1 MFLKIKVFKQTDEM
15 KVTIKIL
22 IYLLSLSII
31 SCSTESNNQDP
42 EATVTQEEVSERN
55 FLGEFELIDL
65 NNVMTNSSKWNG
77 QYKLINFWAT
87 WCAPCRREIP
97 LLNNTQKEY
106 QDMSV
111 QIIGIAVDVLDDVI
125 AYSEETPF
133 EYPVLVGEEEA
144 IAIAEN
150 ANIEFIGLP
159 FTMLVD
165 DQNEIIKTHLGEIK
179 EHHIDMLT
187 EVIGGMQRGKI
198 SVEEAKIKL
207 GKI

>member
-1 MFLKIKVFKQTDEM
+1 M

-42 EATVTQEEVSERN
+42 EATVTQEKISKRN

-65 NNVMTNSSKWNG
+65 NNEMTNSSKWNS

-125 AYSEETPF
+125 AYSEKTPF

-150 ANIEFIGLP
+150 ANIAFIGLP

-187 EVIGGMQRGKI
+187 EVIRGMQRGKI
-198 SVEEAKIKL
+198 SVEEAKLKL

>member
-1 MFLKIKVFKQTDEM
+1 MKII
-15 KVTIKIL
+15 IKIF

-31 SCSTESNNQDP
+31 SCSSESNNKDP
-42 EATVTQEEVSERN
+42 EATVTQKKITERN

-106 QDMSV
+106 QDMSL

-125 AYSEETPF
+125 AYSEETSF

-179 EHHIDMLT
+179 QHHIDMLT
-187 EVIGGMQRGKI
+187 EVIRDMQKGKI
-198 SVEEAKIKL
+198 SVEEAKFKL

>member
-1 MFLKIKVFKQTDEM
+1 M

-42 EATVTQEEVSERN
+42 EATVTQVKVSERN

-65 NNVMTNSSKWNG
+65 NNVMTHSSKWNG

-165 DQNEIIKTHLGEIK
+165 DKNEIIKTHLGEIK

-187 EVIGGMQRGKI
+187 EVIRGMQRGKI

>member
-1 MFLKIKVFKQTDEM
+1 M
-15 KVTIKIL
+15 KVSIKIL

-42 EATVTQEEVSERN
+42 EATVTQEEFSERN

-65 NNVMTNSSKWNG
+65 NNVMTSSSKWNG

-97 LLNNTQKEY
+97 LLNNTQKQY

-187 EVIGGMQRGKI
+187 EVIRGMQRGKI

>member
-1 MFLKIKVFKQTDEM
+1 M

-31 SCSTESNNQDP
+31 SCSNESNNQDP
-42 EATVTQEEVSERN
+42 EATVTQEKVSERN

-65 NNVMTNSSKWNG
+65 NNVMTHSSKWNG

-125 AYSEETPF
+125 AYSEETQF

-165 DQNEIIKTHLGEIK
+165 DKNEIIKTHLGEIK

-187 EVIGGMQRGKI
+187 EVIRGMQRGKI

>member
-1 MFLKIKVFKQTDEM
+1 MKII
-15 KVTIKIL
+15 IKIF

-31 SCSTESNNQDP
+31 SCSSESNNKDP
-42 EATVTQEEVSERN
+42 EATVTQKKITERN

-106 QDMSV
+106 QDISL

-125 AYSEETPF
+125 AYSEETSF

-179 EHHIDMLT
+179 QHHIDMLT
-187 EVIGGMQRGKI
+187 EVIRDMQKGKI
-198 SVEEAKIKL
+198 SVEEAKFML

>member
-1 MFLKIKVFKQTDEM
+1 MKI
-15 KVTIKIL
+15 TIKIL
-22 IYLLSLSII
+22 IYLISLSII
-31 SCSTESNNQDP
+31 SCSSESNNRDP
-42 EATVTQEEVSERN
+42 DVAVTQKKITERN

-97 LLNNTQKEY
+97 LLNHTQKKY
-106 QDMSV
+106 QDMSL

-125 AYSEETPF
+125 AYSEETSF

-187 EVIGGMQRGKI
+187 EVIRDMQKGKI
-198 SVEEAKIKL
+198 SIEEAKSKL

>member
-42 EATVTQEEVSERN
+42 EATVTQEKVSERN

-65 NNVMTNSSKWNG
+65 NNVMTNSSKWNS

-187 EVIGGMQRGKI
+187 EVIRGMQRGKI

>member
-1 MFLKIKVFKQTDEM
+1 M

-42 EATVTQEEVSERN
+42 EATVTQEKVSERN

-65 NNVMTNSSKWNG
+65 NNVMTSSSKWNG

-97 LLNNTQKEY
+97 LLNNTQKQY

-187 EVIGGMQRGKI
+187 EVIRGMQRGKI

>member
-1 MFLKIKVFKQTDEM
+1 M

-42 EATVTQEEVSERN
+42 EATVTQEKVSERN

-65 NNVMTNSSKWNG
+65 NNVMTHSSKWNG

-179 EHHIDMLT
+179 EHHVDILT
-187 EVIGGMQRGKI
+187 EVIRGMQRGKI

>member
-1 MFLKIKVFKQTDEM
+1 M

-31 SCSTESNNQDP
+31 SCSNESNNQDP
-42 EATVTQEEVSERN
+42 EATVTQEKVSERN

-65 NNVMTNSSKWNG
+65 NNVMTHSSKWNG

-165 DQNEIIKTHLGEIK
+165 DKNEIIKTHLGEIK

-187 EVIGGMQRGKI
+187 EVIRGMQRGKI

>member
-1 MFLKIKVFKQTDEM
+1 MKII
-15 KVTIKIL
+15 IKIF

-31 SCSTESNNQDP
+31 SCSSESNNKDP
-42 EATVTQEEVSERN
+42 EATVTQKKINERN

-179 EHHIDMLT
+179 QYHIDMLT
-187 EVIGGMQRGKI
+187 EVISDMQKGKI
-198 SVEEAKIKL
+198 SVEEAKFKL

>member
-1 MFLKIKVFKQTDEM
+1 M

-42 EATVTQEEVSERN
+42 EATVTQEKVFDRN

-65 NNVMTNSSKWNG
+65 NNVMTSSSKWNG

-97 LLNNTQKEY
+97 LLNNTQKQY

-187 EVIGGMQRGKI
+187 EVIRGMQRGKI

>member
-1 MFLKIKVFKQTDEM
+1 M

-42 EATVTQEEVSERN
+42 EATVTQEKVSERN

-65 NNVMTNSSKWNG
+65 NNVMTHSSKWNG

-165 DQNEIIKTHLGEIK
+165 DKNEIIKTHLGEIK

-187 EVIGGMQRGKI
+187 EVIRGMQRGKI

>member
-1 MFLKIKVFKQTDEM
+1 M

-42 EATVTQEEVSERN
+42 EATVTQEKVSERN

-65 NNVMTNSSKWNG
+65 NNVMTNSSKWNS

-106 QDMSV
+106 QDMSI

-187 EVIGGMQRGKI
+187 EVIRGMQRGKI

>member
-1 MFLKIKVFKQTDEM
+1 M

-42 EATVTQEEVSERN
+42 ESTVTQEKVSERN

-65 NNVMTNSSKWNG
+65 NNVMTHSSKWNG

-187 EVIGGMQRGKI
+187 EVIRGMQRGKI

>member
-1 MFLKIKVFKQTDEM
+1 MKII
-15 KVTIKIL
+15 IKIF

-31 SCSTESNNQDP
+31 SCSSESNNKDP
-42 EATVTQEEVSERN
+42 EATVTQKKITERN

-106 QDMSV
+106 QDMSL

-125 AYSEETPF
+125 AYSEETSF

-187 EVIGGMQRGKI
+187 EVIRDMQEGKI
-198 SVEEAKIKL
+198 SVEEAKFKL

>member
-1 MFLKIKVFKQTDEM
+1 MKII
-15 KVTIKIL
+15 IKIF

-31 SCSTESNNQDP
+31 SCSSESNNKDP
-42 EATVTQEEVSERN
+42 EATVTQKKINERN

-106 QDMSV
+106 QDISL

-125 AYSEETPF
+125 AYSEETSF

-179 EHHIDMLT
+179 QHHIDMLT
-187 EVIGGMQRGKI
+187 EVISDMQKGKI
-198 SVEEAKIKL
+198 SVEEAKFKL

>member
-1 MFLKIKVFKQTDEM
+1 M

-42 EATVTQEEVSERN
+42 EATVTQVKVSERN

-65 NNVMTNSSKWNG
+65 NNVMTHSSKWNG

-187 EVIGGMQRGKI
+187 EVIRGMQRGKI
-198 SVEEAKIKL
+198 SVKEAKIKL

>member
-1 MFLKIKVFKQTDEM
+1 M

-42 EATVTQEEVSERN
+42 EATVTQVKVSERN

-65 NNVMTNSSKWNG
+65 NNVMTHSSKWNG

-106 QDMSV
+106 QDMSI

-165 DQNEIIKTHLGEIK
+165 DKNEIIKTHLGEIK

-187 EVIGGMQRGKI
+187 EVIRGMQRGKI